1 MIKGIISTGSY
12 IIKLLINI
20 YEKFYKSTAVV
31 REEVYIGVFHRK
43 ILIFQVFLCIIL
55 LYRKI
60 TGLR

>member
-20 YEKFYKSTAVV
+20 YEKFYKSTAAV

-43 ILIFQVFLCIIL
+43 ILHIYKRRDLINGL
-55 LYRKI
+55 L
-60 TGLR
+60 